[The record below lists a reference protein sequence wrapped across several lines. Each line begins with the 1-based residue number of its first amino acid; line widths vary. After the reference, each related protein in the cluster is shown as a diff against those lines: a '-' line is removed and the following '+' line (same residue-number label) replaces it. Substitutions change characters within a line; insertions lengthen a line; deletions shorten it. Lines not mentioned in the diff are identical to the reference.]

1 MNAKINDVQK
11 QIGKKK
17 KAKEDADDLIQ
28 EKAKLD
34 AEKKALIDSAAE
46 KEVALNKKLKTIG
59 NIIHATVPVEQD
71 EVCFSSQYVNV

>member
-28 EKAKLD
+28 EKTKLD

-46 KEVALNKKLKTIG
+46 KEVALNRKLKTIG
-59 NIIHATVPVEQD
+59 NIIHETVPVEQD
-71 EVCFSSQYVNV
+71 EVYFSSQHANV